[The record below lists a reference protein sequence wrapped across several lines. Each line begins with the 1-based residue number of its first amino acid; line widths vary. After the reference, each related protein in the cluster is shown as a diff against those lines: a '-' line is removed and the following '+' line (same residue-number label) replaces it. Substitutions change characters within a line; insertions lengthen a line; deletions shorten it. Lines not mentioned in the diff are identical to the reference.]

1 MHFSPCQAIT
11 KALHSAKKTKALLLL
26 LLLFKRKKK
35 KTICIYSL
43 CSDLVAI
50 LALLVLHFVLI
61 STKSNIELQ
70 QSNEKYTHT
79 VTHRLM
85 TRLSSDRSWYHDMT
99 LKNYVRLLVTSLELN
114 LFRLAPTH
122 LLIWCVLIVAIYIYI
137 YIPKLKT

>member
-1 MHFSPCQAIT
+1 MPFSPCQAIT

-35 KTICIYSL
+35 NYLYIFSL
-43 CSDLVAI
+43 FWSCGHSSFVS
-50 LALLVLHFVLI
+50 LALCIDFQF

-137 YIPKLKT
+137 YISPN

>member
-1 MHFSPCQAIT
+1 MPFSPCQAIT

-26 LLLFKRKKK
+26 LLLFKRKK

>member
-85 TRLSSDRSWYHDMT
+85 TRLSSDRS
-99 LKNYVRLLVTSLELN
+99 
-114 LFRLAPTH
+114 
-122 LLIWCVLIVAIYIYI
+122 
-137 YIPKLKT
+137 